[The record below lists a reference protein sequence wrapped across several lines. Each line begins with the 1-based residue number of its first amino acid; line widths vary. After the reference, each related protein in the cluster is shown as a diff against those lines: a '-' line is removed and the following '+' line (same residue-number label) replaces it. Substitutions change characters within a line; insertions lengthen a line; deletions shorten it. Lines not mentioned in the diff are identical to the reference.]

1 MASQTAPLILVVED
15 DPAVLASLNFSLE
28 AEGFKVCACDSVMR
42 LLAADWPPEIACLVV
57 DYGMPTMN
65 GIDLLRH
72 LRNQQM
78 LVPAILITGHS
89 DEIVR
94 DRALAAGFVRIVNKP
109 LRGNV
114 LIEEIRHVLAIT

>member
-1 MASQTAPLILVVED
+1 MVSRTAPLILVVED
-15 DPAVLASLNFSLE
+15 DSAVLASLNFMLE
-28 AEGFKVCACDSVMR
+28 AEGFKVCAFDNVVR

-72 LRNQQM
+72 LRRRQI
-78 LVPAILITGHS
+78 LVPAILVTGHS
-89 DEIVR
+89 DAMVR

-114 LIEEIRHVLAIT
+114 LVEEIRQVLAIT

>member
-1 MASQTAPLILVVED
+1 MASRTAPLILVIED
-15 DPAVLASLNFSLE
+15 DSAVLASLNFRLE
-28 AEGFKVCACDSVMR
+28 AEGFKVCAFDSVAG

-72 LRNQQM
+72 LRNRQM

-89 DEIVR
+89 DAMVR

-114 LIEEIRHVLAIT
+114 LIEEIRQVLAIT